1 MDFNSVVLNIF
12 QNLNFY
18 IETSNTIFK
27 SLYFHQQGKQMCYL
41 FTSSTGAYKVYNTS
55 QLRNFFSSAMSN
67 LPPSI
72 YPDAVDQ
79 EIYTIFLC
87 RDFFS
92 SLLVATQFN
101 QQYFNQGK
109 YFCYEVVLPT
119 LLYPTASPRSQVYT
133 DNQLLDL
140 YNQSFY

>member
-1 MDFNSVVLNIF
+1 MDFNSIVLNIF

-41 FTSSTGAYKVYNTS
+41 FTASTGAYKVYNTS

-72 YPDAVDQ
+72 YSDAVDQ

-87 RDFFS
+87 RDFFA

-101 QQYFNQGK
+101 QQYFAQGK
-109 YFCYEVVLPT
+109 YFCYEVILPV
-119 LLYPTASPRSQVYT
+119 LLYPTASPRSQIYT